1 MNTQAIVTLHRY
13 FIWANGVRT
22 IFDSLLE
29 KEAGQ
34 DAMERKKW
42 NIEMTMYM
50 SLWYGLLYTVIEGW
64 EQLKLSDKVIDQ
76 LLTSKNKDLLRRY
89 RNGVFHFQ
97 EDYNDE
103 RFEKFF
109 QEKNTVEWIRNLN
122 KEFGRWFLEQL
133 TANK

>member
-1 MNTQAIVTLHRY
+1 MNAQTIVTLHRY

-34 DAMERKKW
+34 DLKERKKW

-76 LLTSKNKDLLRRY
+76 LLASNNKDLLRRY

-109 QEKNTVEWIRNLN
+109 QEKTTVEWIRSLN

-133 TANK
+133 KTNK